1 MDNEELEKAKF
12 FFDLT
17 LKSEQVI
24 QQANE
29 RLTEKIR
36 SSFALASTLIPIVV
50 GLGYFILKET
60 DTFWIFWFIFPSLIA
75 YIYAIARGI
84 FLHMPSGY
92 KFVNPMKAIDKHKEK
107 SLRFIIGR
115 SSYGWSRSVDHNKR
129 LINSKER
136 GLKHMLTSIAIGL
149 LILIISF
156 LALGISMLN

>member
-1 MDNEELEKAKF
+1 MDKEELEKANF
-12 FFDLT
+12 FFELA
-17 LKSEQVI
+17 LKSDQII

-50 GLGYFILKET
+50 GLGYFIIKET
-60 DTFWIFWFIFPSLIA
+60 EAYWIFWFIFFSLIA
-75 YIYAIARGI
+75 FIYAIARGI

-92 KFVNPMKAIDKHKEK
+92 KFVNPVKTINKHKKK

-115 SSYGWSRSVDHNKR
+115 SAYSWSRSVNHNKR

-136 GLKHMLTSIAIGL
+136 GLKHMLISIAIGL
-149 LILIISF
+149 SILIIAF
-156 LALGISMLN
+156 LALGFAMCN